1 MKNAAN
7 WFEIPVVEL
16 PRAIRF
22 YEATLADKL
31 RVENFMGTE
40 MAIFP
45 HDKPGVGGALVH
57 FDKVDPS
64 VHGARVYLDVGAGE
78 PALDRA
84 LSRAREAGGIVH
96 LSKTSIGQAGWIAL
110 VQDSEGNSI
119 GLHAR

>member
-1 MKNAAN
+1 MNTSAS

-22 YEATLADKL
+22 YEATLAGKL
-31 RVENFMGTE
+31 RVENFMGTK
-40 MAIFP
+40 MALFP
-45 HDKPGVGGALVH
+45 DDKPGALVPL
-57 FDKVDPS
+57 DKADPS
-64 VHGARVYLDVGAGE
+64 IHGARVYLDVGQGE
-78 PALDRA
+78 PALDSA
-84 LSRAREAGGIVH
+84 LTRAREAGGVIH